1 MKVLQKYIHSV
12 GLQSSFVY
20 SIVVH
25 KSVQNRGVHL
35 KILLIGHVD
44 VPVQMYGKLNKFD
57 DFMNEGFVS
66 LENCTPLICMTF
78 CNIGVQMN

>member
-12 GLQSSFVY
+12 KSSFVY
-20 SIVVH
+20 NIVVH
-25 KSVQNRGVHL
+25 KSVQNRGVRL
-35 KILLIGHVD
+35 KILLID

-66 LENCTPLICMTF
+66 LVNCTPLICMTF